1 MKVVHELPI
10 IKENLTRK
18 EAAKLVKEMRESPEE
33 WFYVPNEP
41 QYRGKTYEEIL
52 EILRKEEKEME

>member
-41 QYRGKTYEEIL
+41 QYKGKTYEEIL
-52 EILRKEEKEME
+52 EILGN